1 MTLMHQVMSS
11 LPFIIG
17 IVGGLLAIVM
27 YKAYKGEQ
35 MGY

>member
-1 MTLMHQVMSS
+1 MNQVMTT

-17 IVGGLLAIVM
+17 IVGALLAIVM

-35 MGY
+35 YGY